1 MDPYRSTEAQAQQ
14 KRAETSAT
22 KTASKMRKHSSQ
34 VHGIPP
40 PSPLPKPITQ
50 QRPTFQYLYE
60 TPPPARRMIRSSP
73 TSASLAASSYS
84 FLTANQDFLTRSA
97 ERSSVYHSELKE
109 SMQHVFLAGLDKV
122 QSNIANLSDKHSARE
137 DKAIS
142 ANLAVL
148 QQMAPTD
155 HDSLPSVIGFEA
167 PVFPP
172 LASFGDLS
180 PDAEAKEPASAIGFS
195 LGNNPPAD
203 PCLTAAA
210 VAPTRIPS
218 QGPPAPARGFVST
231 FTTTVAAP
239 SVAEAEPTLAPRL
252 DGNGY
257 FAFGLDS
264 SPKGGFDFSVPPRAQ
279 GCALNTT
286 MEMSDDEDL

>member
-1 MDPYRSTEAQAQQ
+1 
-14 KRAETSAT
+14 
-22 KTASKMRKHSSQ
+22 
-34 VHGIPP
+34 
-40 PSPLPKPITQ
+40 
-50 QRPTFQYLYE
+50 
-60 TPPPARRMIRSSP
+60 
-73 TSASLAASSYS
+73 
-84 FLTANQDFLTRSA
+84 
-97 ERSSVYHSELKE
+97 
-109 SMQHVFLAGLDKV
+109 
-122 QSNIANLSDKHSARE
+122 
-137 DKAIS
+137 
-142 ANLAVL
+142 
-148 QQMAPTD
+148 MAPTD

-286 MEMSDDEDL
+286 LAPRLDGNGYFAFGLDSSPKGGFDFSVPPRAQGCALNTTMEMSDDEDL